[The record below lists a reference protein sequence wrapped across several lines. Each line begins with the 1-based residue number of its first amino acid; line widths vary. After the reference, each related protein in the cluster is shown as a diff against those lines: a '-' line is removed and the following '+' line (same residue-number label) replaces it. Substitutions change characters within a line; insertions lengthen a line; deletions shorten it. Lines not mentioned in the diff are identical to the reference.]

1 MSRDKKPEHLGFEL
15 SEGEGF
21 NRDRV
26 SVFLF
31 LNLVVQSYAEH
42 QIAGF
47 GGKSEDLGLAAFM
60 RELTGLFQ
68 GRYPDVLKGYG
79 EEEGW
84 SGKPFTAWL
93 RARLADSLTEQDLD
107 CFAWKDDAY
116 LVHFAVSKMI
126 VELHG
131 LFAELLQEDK
141 GMNDAQS
148 LGGTILTF
156 GARWSLILSGDETP
170 LPDFADNTEVKFNE

>member
-26 SVFLF
+26 SVFLL

-47 GGKSEDLGLAAFM
+47 GGKSKDLGLAAFM

-93 RARLADSLTEQDLD
+93 RARLADSLTEQGSGLLRLERR
-107 CFAWKDDAY
+107 CISRAFCSEQDDRRVARPVCRAVAGRQRNERRPVARRNDSHLLRP
-116 LVHFAVSKMI
+116 LVA
-126 VELHG
+126 
-131 LFAELLQEDK
+131 
-141 GMNDAQS
+141 
-148 LGGTILTF
+148 
-156 GARWSLILSGDETP
+156 
-170 LPDFADNTEVKFNE
+170 DFER

>member
-1 MSRDKKPEHLGFEL
+1 ML
-15 SEGEGF
+15 
-21 NRDRV
+21 
-26 SVFLF
+26 

-68 GRYPDVLKGYG
+68 GSYPDVLKGYG

-84 SGKPFTAWL
+84 SGKSFTAWL

-141 GMNDAQS
+141 GMNDAQT

-156 GARWSLILSGDETP
+156 CARWSLILSGDETP
-170 LPDFADNTEVKFNE
+170 LPDFADNTEVKFDE

>member
-1 MSRDKKPEHLGFEL
+1 MSSRDF
-15 SEGEGF
+15 
-21 NRDRV
+21 
-26 SVFLF
+26 
-31 LNLVVQSYAEH
+31 
-42 QIAGF
+42 
-47 GGKSEDLGLAAFM
+47 
-60 RELTGLFQ
+60 FQ

-148 LGGTILTF
+148 LGRNDSHLW
-156 GARWSLILSGDETP
+156 RP
-170 LPDFADNTEVKFNE
+170 LVADFER